1 MDLPRVQEVLKEEGL
16 EGWLL
21 FSFGRSNPL
30 ALEVLGLAHL
40 HFTRRFAYLIP
51 REGAPTLLCHAIEAS
66 LFPPLPGNRR
76 TYHTWRGFV
85 ESLSETLSGLRRVA
99 LEYVPGGQIPYLSRV
114 DGGTLD
120 LLRGLGLELA
130 SSWPLLLLFQ
140 TWDEGKLQS
149 HRKAAAGLA
158 RAKDLALDF
167 LRQNP
172 EASEREVQGV
182 LVRALEAEGLVF
194 DHPPM
199 VAFGQNA
206 ANPHHEPSEA
216 RLEEGAVVLLDLWA
230 KVPGGV
236 YADLTWMAGKR
247 PPEAAHRAFRAV
259 ARARDE
265 AIAFVERAYRE
276 GRYPKGFEVDRL
288 ARKVLEEEGYGPY
301 VRHRTGHNLGEEVH
315 GSGPHLD
322 DLETHD
328 LRPLVPGLAFTVE
341 PGVYLEAFGVRTE
354 VNVYLHPTGP
364 EVTTPLQEAI
374 TPL

>member
-1 MDLPRVQEVLKEEGL
+1 MDLSRVQEVLQDEGL
-16 EGWLL
+16 DGWLL

-30 ALEVLGLAHL
+30 ALEVLGLSSLHL
-40 HFTRRFAYLIP
+40 TRRFAYLLP
-51 REGAPTLLCHAIEAS
+51 RQGEPTLLCHAIEAS
-66 LFPPLPGNRR
+66 LFPPLPGNRE
-76 TYHTWRGFV
+76 TYHTWKGFL
-85 ESLSETLSGLRRVA
+85 EGLSQSLQGLRRIA

-120 LLRGLGLELA
+120 LLRGMGVEVV

-140 TWDEGKLQS
+140 TWDEARLLS
-149 HRKAAAGLA
+149 HKRAAQGLVQA
-158 RAKDLALDF
+158 RDAALAL
-167 LRQNP
+167 LRANP
-172 EASEREVQGV
+172 KATEREVQGEMARV
-182 LVRALEAEGLVF
+182 LLRLGLAF

-199 VAFGQNA
+199 VAFGKNT
-206 ANPHHEPSEA
+206 ANPHHEPSEKP
-216 RLEEGAVVLLDLWA
+216 LEEGEVVLLDLWA
-230 KVPGGV
+230 KEPGGV
-236 YADLTWMAGKR
+236 YADITWMAGLHAG
-247 PPEAAHRAFRAV
+247 EAAHRAFEAV

-276 GRYPKGFEVDRL
+276 GRHPKGFEVDRL
-288 ARKVLEEEGYGPY
+288 ARKVLEEKGYGAY

-341 PGVYLEAFGVRTE
+341 PGVYLEGFGVRTE
-354 VNVYLHPTGP
+354 VDVYLHPGGL
-364 EVTTPLQEAI
+364 EVTTPLQREL